1 MKGKKSAQERRT
13 NLVGY
18 VMISPWLF
26 GFIFLFLIPMA
37 VSLWYSFTNYNML
50 KPPTFIGFDN
60 YVRMFND
67 KEFWNSLIV
76 TLKYVFLLVP
86 LRLAFSL
93 AIAMLLAKN
102 YKGNGVF
109 RMIYYIPSVIGGSVA
124 VAIIWKQLFGNP
136 GVLMTALQSMGYNPE
151 TSLLGNPNTAL
162 YTLVL
167 LGVWQFGSAMLT
179 FLAALKQVPNSL
191 YEAAVIDGIS
201 PWKKFTR
208 ITLPMISPT
217 LFFNLILQLIGGF
230 KVFNEGYII
239 TQGGPDKS
247 TMFYVLNLYNRSF
260 KYFDMGY
267 SSAMAWVLVL
277 ILAGLSAIIFA
288 TQNKWVYYES
298 KEGGN

>member
-1 MKGKKSAQERRT
+1 MKAKKNVQQKKINA
-13 NLVGY
+13 VGY
-18 VMISPWLF
+18 TMITPWLI
-26 GFIFLFLIPMA
+26 GFVFLFLIPMA

-50 KPPTFIGFDN
+50 KAPTFIGFNN
-60 YVRMFND
+60 YVRMVHD
-67 KEFWNSLIV
+67 KEFWNSLFV

-86 LRLAFSL
+86 LRLIFAL
-93 AIAMLLAKN
+93 GIAMLLAQK
-102 YKGNGVF
+102 YKGNGIF
-109 RMIYYIPSVIGGSVA
+109 RTIYYIPSVIGGSVA

-136 GVLMTALQSMGYNPE
+136 GVVMTAMESMGFHPE
-151 TSLLGNPNTAL
+151 TSLLGNPDTAM

-179 FLAALKQVPNSL
+179 FLAALKQVPYSL
-191 YEAAVIDGIS
+191 YEAAEIDGINS
-201 PWKKFTR
+201 WKKFTR

-277 ILAGLSAIIFA
+277 ILAALSAIVFA

-298 KEGGN
+298 KEGN